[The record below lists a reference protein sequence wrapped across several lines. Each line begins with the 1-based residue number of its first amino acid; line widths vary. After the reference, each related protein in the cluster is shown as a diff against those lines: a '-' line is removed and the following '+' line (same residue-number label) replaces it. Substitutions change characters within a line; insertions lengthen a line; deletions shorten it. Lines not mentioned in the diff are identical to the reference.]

1 MVRVMNS
8 CSLLGQVGYVR
19 TYKFFVEVNVG
30 YFCSVVPSFSD
41 KKDSEKEGFEMIFL
55 TRRAYHPPRSFHVSV
70 L

>member
-30 YFCSVVPSFSD
+30 YFCSVVPLLFSD
-41 KKDSEKEGFEMIFL
+41 KKDSEKEGFEMIF
-55 TRRAYHPPRSFHVSV
+55 FN
-70 L
+70 